1 MNWFFIRHGQINSN
15 LNKVYSGRSDEPLNA
30 QGLEQACQAAE
41 LIKSKAIDRVIS
53 SPLTRAGQ
61 TANIIASEN
70 GLKMTYDPAF
80 NEMKFGAWEGKSESS
95 IQQQYPLEWRLWNT
109 SPHQLKL
116 PGRETLQQMQQRVV
130 ERMHNISLEGRDK
143 AGEDQAIKDQT
154 ILVVTHVAVIRVA
167 LLYAQQ
173 RPLSEYKS
181 VSVDNCQLFP
191 ISLIDHDLQK
201 ARMQCKALREVAQ

>member
-30 QGLEQACQAAE
+30 QGLEQAYQAAE

-53 SPLTRAGQ
+53 SPLARAGQ

-70 GLKMTYDPAF
+70 GLKMTYDSAF
-80 NEMKFGAWEGKSESS
+80 NEMKFGGWEGKSESS
-95 IQQQYPLEWRLWNT
+95 IQQQYPLEWKLWNI
-109 SPHQLKL
+109 SPQQLKL
-116 PGRETLQQMQQRVV
+116 PGRETLQQLQQRVI
-130 ERMHNISLEGRDK
+130 ERMHKISLECR
-143 AGEDQAIKDQT
+143 EETNKDQT

-191 ISLIDHDLQK
+191 VSLIDHNLQK

>member
-30 QGLEQACQAAE
+30 QGLEQAYQAAE
-41 LIKSKAIDRVIS
+41 LIKSKGIDRVIA
-53 SPLTRAGQ
+53 SPLVRTGQ

-70 GLKMTYDPAF
+70 GLEMTSDPAF
-80 NEMKFGAWEGKSESS
+80 NEMKFGVWEGNSESS

-109 SPHQLKL
+109 SPHLLKL
-116 PGRETLQQMQQRVV
+116 TGRETLQQLQRRVV
-130 ERMHNISLEGRDK
+130 ERMHSISLAEK
-143 AGEDQAIKDQT
+143 AKN

-173 RPLSEYKS
+173 RSLSEYKS
-181 VSVDNCQLFP
+181 VAVDNCQLFP
-191 ISLIDHDLQK
+191 VSLIDHDLQK
-201 ARMQCKALREVAQ
+201 ARMHCKALREVAH

>member
-30 QGLEQACQAAE
+30 KGLEQAHQAAE

-53 SPLTRAGQ
+53 SPLARAGQ
-61 TANIIASEN
+61 TANIIASAN
-70 GLKMTYDPAF
+70 GLKMTYDTEF
-80 NEMKFGAWEGKSESS
+80 NEMKFGAWEGKSESA

-116 PGRETLQQMQQRVV
+116 PGRETLQKLQQRVV
-130 ERMHNISLEGRDK
+130 ERMHSISLKG
-143 AGEDQAIKDQT
+143 AGGANKNEN

-173 RPLSEYKS
+173 KPLSEYKS
-181 VSVDNCQLFP
+181 VTVDNCQLFP
-191 ISLIDHDLQK
+191 ISLIDHNLQK
-201 ARMQCKALREVAQ
+201 ARMQCKALREVAR

>member
-30 QGLEQACQAAE
+30 KGLEQAHQAAE
-41 LIKSKAIDRVIS
+41 LVKSKAIDRVIS
-53 SPLTRAGQ
+53 SPLARAGQ
-61 TANIIASEN
+61 TANIIASAN
-70 GLKMTYDPAF
+70 GLKVTFDPAF
-80 NEMKFGAWEGKSESS
+80 NEMKFGAWEGKSESA

-116 PGRETLQQMQQRVV
+116 PGRETLQQLQQRVV
-130 ERMHNISLEGRDK
+130 ERMHNISLESRDRNS
-143 AGEDQAIKDQT
+143 KDQT

-181 VSVDNCQLFP
+181 VTVDNCQLFP
-191 ISLIDHDLQK
+191 ISLIDHNWQK
-201 ARMQCKALREVAQ
+201 ERMQCKALREVAR

>member
-30 QGLEQACQAAE
+30 KGLEQAHQAAE

-53 SPLTRAGQ
+53 SPLVRAGQ
-61 TANIIASEN
+61 TANIIASAN
-70 GLKMTYDPAF
+70 GLKMTYDTEF
-80 NEMKFGAWEGKSESS
+80 NEMKFGAWEGKSESA
-95 IQQQYPLEWRLWNT
+95 IQQRYPLEWRLWNT

-116 PGRETLQQMQQRVV
+116 PGRETLQKLQQRVV
-130 ERMHNISLEGRDK
+130 ERMHSISLKG
-143 AGEDQAIKDQT
+143 AGGANKNEN

-181 VSVDNCQLFP
+181 ITVENCQLFP
-191 ISLIDHDLQK
+191 ISLIDHNLQK
-201 ARMQCKALREVAQ
+201 ARMQCKALREVAR